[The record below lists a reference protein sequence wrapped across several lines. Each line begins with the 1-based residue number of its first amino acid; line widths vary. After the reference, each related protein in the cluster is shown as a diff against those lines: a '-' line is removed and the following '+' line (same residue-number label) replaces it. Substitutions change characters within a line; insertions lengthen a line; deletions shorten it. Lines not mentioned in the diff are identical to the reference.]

1 MNKELKITIQ
11 KTALVTLFLIV
22 GNCLFSCQKKDEK
35 QQKTN
40 TVQAV
45 KDTVVKKQAVV
56 EEIAKDKND
65 KADSKVSIPS
75 KTDKAKAVKSIES
88 KLSKSGKTDA
98 NKNTPQKVVVKAAPS
113 GEVVSETNA
122 EFPGGIDQF
131 YTFFQK
137 EFKKPANAEFY
148 KLKINLAF
156 AIEKNG
162 YVSFLQSDPPI
173 NDVTQ
178 QEIIRV
184 LNSCPKWQPGESNDK
199 KVKRQYSLP
208 IVLQ

>member
-98 NKNTPQKVVVKAAPS
+98 NKNTP
-113 GEVVSETNA
+113 
-122 EFPGGIDQF
+122 
-131 YTFFQK
+131 
-137 EFKKPANAEFY
+137 KK
-148 KLKINLAF
+148 
-156 AIEKNG
+156 
-162 YVSFLQSDPPI
+162 
-173 NDVTQ
+173 
-178 QEIIRV
+178 
-184 LNSCPKWQPGESNDK
+184 
-199 KVKRQYSLP
+199 
-208 IVLQ
+208 